1 MKAGRD
7 ANRSGWYFSECC
19 LKEVALLKGQMCPRC
34 PTCRE
39 LTVWVFVGKGELR
52 VRTRRED
59 DSVVVEIT
67 ENGPGIS
74 PEIQPSH
81 L

>member
-1 MKAGRD
+1 MKTGRD
-7 ANRSGWYFSECC
+7 ANRSDWYFSECC
-19 LKEVALLKGQMCPRC
+19 LKEVALLKGQMCPRR

-59 DSVVVEIT
+59 DSVVVEIN